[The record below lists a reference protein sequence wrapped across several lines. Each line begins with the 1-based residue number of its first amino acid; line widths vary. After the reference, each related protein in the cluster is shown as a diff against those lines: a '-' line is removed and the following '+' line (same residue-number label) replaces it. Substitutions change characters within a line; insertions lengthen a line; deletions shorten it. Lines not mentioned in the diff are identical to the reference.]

1 MSERDASENNLEW
14 AIIMEECK
22 RELLCVCHK
31 IESAVRYLSL
41 GDDDMAAWNEDKGDD
56 LFEYSNFHEKEAT

>member
-14 AIIMEECK
+14 ASVMEQCK
-22 RELLCVCHK
+22 RESSCVCHK

-41 GDDDMAAWNEDKGDD
+41 GDDDMAEWNEYKGDD
-56 LFEYSNFHEKEAT
+56 LFESSNFHEKEAT